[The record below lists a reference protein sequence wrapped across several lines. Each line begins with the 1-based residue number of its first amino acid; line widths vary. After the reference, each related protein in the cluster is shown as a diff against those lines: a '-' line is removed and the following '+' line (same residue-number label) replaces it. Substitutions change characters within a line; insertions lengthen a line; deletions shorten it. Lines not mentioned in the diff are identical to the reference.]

1 MIVRIAEA
9 AGLELVDVNVEL
21 TGLARVAEEIG
32 LIGGDPIGRISPLE
46 LLGRHRRHGCRIELD
61 GVGGHSDA
69 HDGGRNSKREV
80 RQWMLCDHWTLPV
93 STLCFARGMLDA
105 AAGAWSS
112 V

>member
-46 LLGRHRRHGCRIELD
+46 LLGRHIRHGCRIELD
-61 GVGGHSDA
+61 GVAGCSDA
-69 HDGGRNSKREV
+69 HDGRNGKREV
-80 RQWMLCDHWTLPV
+80 RQWMLCEHGTLPV
-93 STLCFARGMLDA
+93 STLRFARGMLDA